1 MQPIAT
7 NRDIVFDFRDSCNCC
22 AWRRPNRDQPMY
34 VTRRGGAEPYRS
46 RLSDAEQAAQ
56 RTYRHIQDQIQELA
70 NRTNTPT
77 DIFSATLAHAGIEPN
92 RLPTRAALLRLQGV
106 LDEVIANY
114 QATTPT
120 GGQHESSQD

>member
-34 VTRRGGAEPYRS
+34 VTRRGAAEPYRP
-46 RLSDAEQAAQ
+46 RLSNAEQAAQ
-56 RTYRHIQDQIQELA
+56 QTYENICGQLQELA
-70 NRTNTPT
+70 NRTNTPN
-77 DIFSATLAHAGIEPN
+77 DIFSATLAQAGIEPN

-106 LDEVIANY
+106 IDEAIANY
-114 QATTPT
+114 QATPT
-120 GGQHESSQD
+120 GGQHESSQN